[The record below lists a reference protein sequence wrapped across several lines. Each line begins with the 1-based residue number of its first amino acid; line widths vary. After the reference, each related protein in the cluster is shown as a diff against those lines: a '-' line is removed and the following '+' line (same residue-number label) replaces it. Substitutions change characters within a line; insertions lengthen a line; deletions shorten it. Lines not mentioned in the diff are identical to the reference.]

1 MIKYLNFG
9 SKDNVKSMTFKY
21 LTEKLF
27 KTRVPNLWN
36 LMPGDL
42 RWADMIIAEM
52 KSTINVMCL
61 SYSKTIFPQL
71 QSVEKLSSMKP
82 VPDAK
87 SIGDLWFKAP
97 NNHFLK

>member
-21 LTEKLF
+21 LTKKLF

-42 RWADMIIAEM
+42 R
-52 KSTINVMCL
+52 
-61 SYSKTIFPQL
+61 
-71 QSVEKLSSMKP
+71 
-82 VPDAK
+82 
-87 SIGDLWFKAP
+87 
-97 NNHFLK
+97 